1 MVDIIILIACLLSGG
16 VVLAIIFRKFSV
28 LASLDMN
35 SVPQEQQD
43 RKKEDIVEMR
53 LRRKIEAIKKGF
65 LKVWKPLAKFVAAV
79 ASRLYQTVMNLE
91 KKYQAGAESVSEA
104 IEINQQKVLSLLNEA
119 DGLVKGDDLAA
130 AEKKLIEVIGL
141 DHRNLEAYK
150 RLGQIYLMQKEYEH
164 AIESLQHA
172 LKLDEKEAAIYGEIS
187 EVYGMI
193 DDKEKALMY
202 IKEAVK
208 RDSKNP
214 KYIDA
219 WVEKSINTGDKF
231 SAEQALRKLKK
242 VNPENQKI
250 KEYKQTV
257 KEMKY

>member
-1 MVDIIILIACLLSGG
+1 M
-16 VVLAIIFRKFSV
+16 AIIFRKFSI
-28 LASLDMN
+28 LAGLDVN
-35 SVPQEQQD
+35 SIPQEQHEQ
-43 RKKEDIVEMR
+43 KKDDIAEMR
-53 LRRKIEAIKKGF
+53 LRRKLENAKNGF
-65 LKVWKPLAKFVAAV
+65 LKAWQPLAKFVV
-79 ASRLYQTVMNLE
+79 ALTSRLHQMMMNLE

-104 IEINQQKVLSLLNEA
+104 IEINQQKIISLLNEA
-119 DGLVKGDDLAA
+119 EELVKGDDLAA

-141 DHRNLEAYK
+141 DHRSLEAYK
-150 RLGQIYLMQKEYEH
+150 RLGQIYLTRKEYEH
-164 AIESLQHA
+164 AIESFQHA
-172 LKLDEKEAAIYGEIS
+172 LKLDEKEAAIYGELS

-193 DDKEKALMY
+193 DDQEKALMY

-219 WVEKSINTGDKF
+219 WAEKSITAGDKF

-242 VNPENQKI
+242 ANPENQKI
-250 KEYKQTV
+250 EEYRQTI